1 MNTKKKENGF
11 TVLNWLSTNILT
23 EKNKKTVCMKTGSKE
38 LGRKKREKVAM
49 TILIGALITIIIAII
64 KF

>member
-1 MNTKKKENGF
+1 MKI
-11 TVLNWLSTNILT
+11 VS
-23 EKNKKTVCMKTGSKE
+23 KNEE
-38 LGRKKREKVAM
+38 LGKKKREKVAM

>member
-1 MNTKKKENGF
+1 ME
-11 TVLNWLSTNILT
+11 
-23 EKNKKTVCMKTGSKE
+23 MKVVSKSKE

-49 TILIGALITIIIAII
+49 TVLIGALITVIIAII